1 MVVEAKHFYNN
12 PSVTVPDVVSQVH
25 LYAEDAALSDEY
37 KISKAWLIMFS
48 EEYMSQKR
56 VISEYKSKAMEEILD
71 LLRQNARLTAD
82 DIAAMTKKS
91 VDEVKAIIKK
101 LEDDGVILGYAA
113 IVNPE
118 KDAAERDKVLA
129 EIQIQVQPQ
138 REHGFDAIADRIY
151 RFPQVRSLY
160 LMSGGYDLKVVIEGD
175 NLRDVAMFV
184 SEKLSTLDGV
194 RSTKTSFILKKYKEN
209 DIVYVVDENDSRE
222 MHA

>member
-1 MVVEAKHFYNN
+1 
-12 PSVTVPDVVSQVH
+12 
-25 LYAEDAALSDEY
+25 
-37 KISKAWLIMFS
+37 
-48 EEYMSQKR
+48 
-56 VISEYKSKAMEEILD
+56 MEEILD
-71 LLRQNARLTAD
+71 LLRQNARLSAA
-82 DIAAMTKKS
+82 DIAAMTKKTEA
-91 VDEVKAIIKK
+91 EVAEIIKK

-118 KDAAERDKVLA
+118 KDAVARDKVLA

-184 SEKLSTLDGV
+184 SEKLSTLEGV

>member
-1 MVVEAKHFYNN
+1 
-12 PSVTVPDVVSQVH
+12 
-25 LYAEDAALSDEY
+25 
-37 KISKAWLIMFS
+37 
-48 EEYMSQKR
+48 
-56 VISEYKSKAMEEILD
+56 MEEILN

-91 VDEVKAIIKK
+91 VSEVQSIIKK

-113 IVNPE
+113 IINPE
-118 KDAAERDKVLA
+118 KDAAEKDKVLA

-160 LMSGGYDLKVVIEGD
+160 LMSGGYDLKVIIEGD

-209 DIVYVVDENDSRE
+209 DIVYVEDEMDRRE
-222 MHA
+222 MQA